1 MFSRVPPVDQLATLV
16 AVDRHR
22 SIAAAARDL
31 DLSQQTVSA
40 RVAAAEKILGTR
52 IFERTTS
59 GSVAT
64 GAGRQILEAASEF
77 LEAAD
82 AFSREVTAATSR
94 DSGEEPDAPR
104 TLPVAVS
111 NTIAELY
118 FPVWAA
124 RFHRQRPN
132 VRLSM
137 RPCNSAEVCDSVA
150 DGESELGFV
159 EGAEVRHSLDSTV
172 VGVDDLIVVVPASH
186 PWAGKEIT
194 ANALRTTP
202 LITRERGSGSR
213 EILEYTLGTIATP
226 AGEFGS
232 LAAQRAAVTGMGEPS
247 VIAERAVADQ
257 VASGVLVRVPVRGVT
272 FRRSLRAVYPR
283 QAGTDGLGTD
293 AAALLELA
301 GKTAGTLGRHERQ
314 QQ

>member
-1 MFSRVPPVDQLATLV
+1 MSNIPPVDQLTTLV

-22 SIAAAARDL
+22 SFAAAARDL

-40 RVAAAEKILGTR
+40 RVAAAEKLLDTR

-64 GAGRQILEAASEF
+64 EAGRAILDAASDY
-77 LEAAD
+77 LNAA
-82 AFSREVTAATSR
+82 AEFSRKVAAATSAGAAS
-94 DSGEEPDAPR
+94 DPDAPR
-104 TLPVAVS
+104 TLQVAVS

-132 VRLSM
+132 VTLSM
-137 RPCNSAEVCDSVA
+137 RPCNSAEVCDAVA
-150 DGESELGFV
+150 EGESALGFV
-159 EGAEVRHSLDSTV
+159 EGAAVRHGLASTV
-172 VGVDDLIVVVPASH
+172 VGVDDLIVVVPPSH
-186 PWAGKEIT
+186 PWAGREIT
-194 ANALRTTP
+194 AQALRTTP

-213 EILEYTLGTIATP
+213 EILEKTLGTIARP

-232 LAAQRAAVTGMGEPS
+232 LASQRAAVTGMGEPT
-247 VIAERAVADQ
+247 VIAERAVAHQ
-257 VASGVLVRVPVRGVT
+257 VASGALVRVPVHGVT

-283 QAGTDGLGTD
+283 QAGRDGLDGD
-293 AAALLELA
+293 AEALLELA
-301 GKTAGTLGRHERQ
+301 RRTAGTGGVHA
-314 QQ
+314 